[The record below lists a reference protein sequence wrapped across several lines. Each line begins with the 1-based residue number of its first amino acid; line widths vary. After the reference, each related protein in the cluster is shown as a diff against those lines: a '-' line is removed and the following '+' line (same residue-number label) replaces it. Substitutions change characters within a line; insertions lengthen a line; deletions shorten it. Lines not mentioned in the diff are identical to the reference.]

1 MGAGRSVDPEER
13 GGPDGDAGAQVD
25 TARDTR
31 PRGPPRGVAHPL
43 AAFFRRRARERD
55 AAADAD
61 ADEGAGGRFRRAVE
75 AELAYGR
82 GLVWAVVAF
91 VFGIALY
98 FALPAEPSPIAL
110 TLLAAVLWAAA
121 LRRRRAGLA
130 SALALG
136 AAMLAT
142 GAACASL
149 RTALVSAPVL
159 QHARSAEVAG
169 FVEAV
174 EGRDS
179 GYRLRLSVVEID
191 RLPAALTPV
200 RVRLA
205 VRGHDPAPRVGEAV
219 RVRARLMPPPRAVM
233 PGGYDFSM
241 RAFFDRL
248 GATGFAF
255 GAPEPADLGPPPVSL
270 AMLAAIAQLRGA
282 IAQRVFDSLGSGAA
296 GGLAVALIVGD
307 RTAIPDEVT
316 EALRTA
322 GLAHILAISGLHMAL
337 FSGAVFLVL
346 RAGLALSPRLAL
358 AHRIDLWAAGG
369 ALAAAT
375 FYLAISGGAIAT
387 QRAYV
392 MIALMLV
399 ARLLG
404 RRALSLRNVALAALL
419 ILLVTPEALR
429 EPGFQ
434 MSFAAVVALIA
445 SYEELLR
452 RKAARPPKERVEHG
466 IAVRGVLFSGKWLG
480 GILLTSL
487 IAGAATG
494 IIGAHHF
501 HRIAPLGPLINLI
514 AMPVVSLA
522 IMPMAVLALALMP
535 FGLETA
541 PLTLMGA
548 ALDRVVAVSHW
559 AHAQTPSGGV
569 LGAPSQLATLLAVVA
584 AGGLLCLAPRGY
596 RRLCVVP
603 LGLAAAAQGLHVR
616 PDVLISDSGRV
627 VAVRDE
633 TGALTVSGRPGSFL
647 SEMWLRADGVDG
659 ESLRDRG
666 MSART
671 RRCDDTACVILAY
684 PSDGAGQIPGGG
696 DGGRAGDTADGG
708 ADDDTPPHARRP
720 RETVRPLVISLV
732 REASAFA
739 EDCRRADIIVSELRA
754 PANCAARAVFDA
766 TRLARTG
773 TVALYLGPPEP
784 AAETLRA
791 GGSDIGASHPS
802 FPSNEADT
810 LRARQPE
817 RPGAEIAPPG
827 ERIGLSPAVRDEGI
841 LMTVA
846 ETQPETPKGELADGE
861 PPDGEVPERGGAA
874 RKLVERKPDEG
885 DAALERRNATEVAV
899 GANAGT
905 AHASRAPPVSDP
917 PPTTEE
923 RAPAPGVPTIRVRPS
938 YDGWRPWRSVPRTEF
953 R

>member
-1 MGAGRSVDPEER
+1 MGTGRSVDPQER
-13 GGPDGDAGAQVD
+13 REPDGDAGAANDAV
-25 TARDTR
+25 RNPR
-31 PRGPPRGVAHPL
+31 LRGPPRPGGRLL
-43 AAFFRRRARERD
+43 AAFFRRRARDRD

-61 ADEGAGGRFRRAVE
+61 GDEGAGRRFRRAVE

-98 FALPAEPSPIAL
+98 FALPAEPSPLAL
-110 TLLAAVLWAAA
+110 ALLAGLLWAAT
-121 LRRRRAGLA
+121 LRRRRGGLA
-130 SALALG
+130 SALALCG
-136 AAMLAT
+136 AMLAT

-159 QHARSAEVAG
+159 QHARSVELAG

-179 GYRLRLSVVEID
+179 GYRLRLRVVETD

-205 VRGHDPAPRVGEAV
+205 VRGDHPAPRVGEGV
-219 RVRARLMPPPRAVM
+219 RVRGRLMPPPRAVM

-255 GAPEPADLGPPPVSL
+255 GAPVPTDLGPPPASL
-270 AMLAAIAQLRGA
+270 AVLARIAQLRGA
-282 IAQRVFDSLGSGAA
+282 IAQRVFDSLGTGAA
-296 GGLAVALIVGD
+296 GALAVALIVGD

-466 IAVRGVLFSGKWLG
+466 IAVRGVLFSAKWLG

-501 HRIAPLGPLINLI
+501 HRMAPLGPLINLI

-548 ALDRVVAVSHW
+548 ALDQVVVVSHW
-559 AHAQTPSGGV
+559 ARAQTPGGGV
-569 LGAPSQLATLLAVVA
+569 IGAPSQLATLLAVVA

-603 LGLAAAAQGLHVR
+603 LGLAAAAQALHVR

-659 ESLRDRG
+659 ERLRDRG

-671 RRCDDTACVILAY
+671 RSCDDTACVILAY
-684 PSDGAGQIPGGG
+684 GRNGADPRPGGG
-696 DGGRAGDTADGG
+696 AGGRAGDTEDGG
-708 ADDDTPPHARRP
+708 ADGNSAPNSRHP
-720 RETVRPLVISLV
+720 RSPVRPLVISLV

-739 EDCRRADIIVSELRA
+739 EDCRRADIIVSELTA
-754 PANCAARAVFDA
+754 PAGCAAREVFDGP
-766 TRLARTG
+766 RLARTG

-784 AAETLRA
+784 AAEPPRA
-791 GGSDIGASHPS
+791 GGSDTGGAHSPPPS
-802 FPSNEADT
+802 TAAEA
-810 LRARQPE
+810 LPGRQIA
-817 RPGAEIAPPG
+817 RPGAELARTG
-827 ERIGLSPAVRDEGI
+827 ERIGLSPSVSAAGALVGDAKGEAEPTERELAVREASDE
-841 LMTVA
+841 
-846 ETQPETPKGELADGE
+846 
-861 PPDGEVPERGGAA
+861 EVPERGGAKGA
-874 RKLVERKPDEG
+874 WAEG
-885 DAALERRNATEVAV
+885 EAAFERRPVTEASA
-899 GANAGT
+899 GAKAGK
-905 AHASRAPPVSDP
+905 AHASRAPSVSDP
-917 PPTTEE
+917 PLARGE
-923 RAPAPGVPTIRVRPS
+923 RAAAPGAPTIRVRPS
-938 YDGWRPWRSVPRTEF
+938 YDGWRPWRSVPRTEI